1 MIIALPTVDKTE
13 NTKVS
18 EHFGRSNCFFF
29 YDTDQKTFEVIENKN
44 KDGQGGVG
52 IKSSEF
58 ILDKNTDVL
67 ITPRLGEKA
76 LRVIKDSGVTIMK
89 TVDKTA
95 LENIELYFKGELEG
109 LF

>member
-1 MIIALPTVDKTE
+1 MKIALPTVDNKE

-18 EHFGRSNCFFF
+18 EHFGRSNYFFF
-29 YDTDQKTFEVIENKN
+29 YDTTSKTFEVVPNKN

-52 IKSSEF
+52 IKSSEL
-58 ILDKNTDVL
+58 ILNSDIDVL

-76 LRVIKDSGVTIMK
+76 LRVLREGNIEIMK

-95 LENIELYFKGELEG
+95 LENIELYLKGELEG